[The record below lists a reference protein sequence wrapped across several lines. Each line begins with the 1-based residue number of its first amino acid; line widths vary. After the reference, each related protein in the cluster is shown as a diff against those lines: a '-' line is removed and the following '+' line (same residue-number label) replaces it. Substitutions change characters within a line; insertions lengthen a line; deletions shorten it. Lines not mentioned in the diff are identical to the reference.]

1 MKVVVY
7 KASLPYLDGGS
18 TDRIST
24 NIGCFYKKVSLKDK
38 KITYFNYNTDEIVE
52 NWTDIEKALIRYRR
66 LSKINFNYALK

>member
-38 KITYFNYNTDEIVE
+38 KITYFNYNTDERVE
-52 NWTDIEKALIRYRR
+52 N
-66 LSKINFNYALK
+66 